1 VINQP
6 CHSWIIY
13 DSFETLCF
21 NKSYPTAFCPS
32 LGDISPF
39 EFLFQMADVSSTS
52 HDGTGHTH
60 TNGLHWEGFPRLL
73 WESLQLFYYTEPPQY
88 DCFTYTAEGVTRCTV
103 KITIPQHPFRA
114 HWQPIEI
121 ETFGYRLADTVEA
134 AALEAITA
142 FCEQHP
148 NEVAE
153 YPIGLFPAANYHDP
167 EWSFRVEHCA
177 HLLGDSAGDTVR
189 MMVRF
194 MNAQLRHQ
202 EL

>member
-1 VINQP
+1 
-6 CHSWIIY
+6 
-13 DSFETLCF
+13 
-21 NKSYPTAFCPS
+21 
-32 LGDISPF
+32 
-39 EFLFQMADVSSTS
+39 M
-52 HDGTGHTH
+52 
-60 TNGLHWEGFPRLL
+60 
-73 WESLQLFYYTEPPQY
+73 
-88 DCFTYTAEGVTRCTV
+88 EGVTRCTV

-114 HWQPIEI
+114 HWQSIEI

-134 AALEAITA
+134 AALEAITS

-177 HLLGDSAGDTVR
+177 HLLGDSTGDTVR

-194 MNAQLRHQ
+194 MNAQLRLQ
-202 EL
+202 ELQRRGIIHLASEAQVTHSKLDRQIAQVEELQAAVTAQD